1 MLSVCVLGGDVVQL
15 QVDDAVT
22 VYFIWNSVSCPK
34 ILLFGSYANKVM
46 LLMVLLPTN
55 DRENLQLVTD
65 EPVAMIREN
74 RQLVTNAPVQF
85 E

>member
-1 MLSVCVLGGDVVQL
+1 
-15 QVDDAVT
+15 
-22 VYFIWNSVSCPK
+22 
-34 ILLFGSYANKVM
+34 M